1 MFESCLQWHGRQ
13 ARAFLAAK
21 PTRRLNL
28 RRDDSES
35 HGRDARATISFS
47 NGWPRGFVQHR
58 VKAFC
63 VLILWCL
70 VSAGSSFAQTNTP
83 PASDGS
89 TNQLSV
95 TLWLPRA
102 GEPVHAPATIRLF
115 ARVLSQMPAHK
126 GDVALVDFFAD
137 AKRLGSGTAFWHE
150 GIRPDPHSNR
160 PQPMIVSLPGYS
172 IASMVWTNAPL
183 GAHVLTASV
192 SVAGTTA
199 VSPPVNIT
207 VLP

>member
-1 MFESCLQWHGRQ
+1 MGVP

-28 RRDDSES
+28 HCDDSES
-35 HGRDARATISFS
+35 HGRDARATTSFS
-47 NGWPRGFVQHR
+47 NGWLRGFVQLG

-83 PASDGS
+83 PALDDS

-95 TLWLPRA
+95 TLWLPRE
-102 GEPVHAPATIRLF
+102 GEPVHAPATIHLF
-115 ARVLSQMPAHK
+115 ARVLSQMPAQK
-126 GDVALVDFFAD
+126 GDVAKVDFFAD

-150 GIRPDPHSNR
+150 GFRPDMHSNR
-160 PQPMIVSLPGYS
+160 PQPMIVSRPGFS
-172 IASMVWTNAPL
+172 IASMVWTNAPA
-183 GAHVLTASV
+183 GIYALTARATV
-192 SVAGTTA
+192 TGGVTA

-207 VLP
+207 VQP